1 MVLPLKEITQAEI
14 KLLLKNKIIFDNGAL
29 IDKNGYPVS
38 YKRTKHRSFIMDEYA
53 DIAQSIIRG
62 TYGAQKT

>member
-38 YKRTKHRSFIMDEYA
+38 YKRTKHKAFIMDEYA
-53 DIAQSIIRG
+53 DIAQSLMRG
-62 TYGAQKT
+62 TYGAEKT